1 MVVTDVVVSM
11 LLMIVH
17 CCRPNLYL
25 SVSMKHPDV
34 MKDLRSQMV
43 RKGDELEF
51 DGPTIIYCPTKKSAE
66 SLTNAVKGELLTQY
80 IYSLQHTGIPYWGPG
95 LLSSLEALGR

>member
-1 MVVTDVVVSM
+1 MVVPVAAVSVVV
-11 LLMIVH
+11 MIVR

-95 LLSSLEALGR
+95 LLSSL